1 MDTNS
6 HECFRSPHSNSDGY
20 IYPDAN
26 CYCYTYRYSNPS
38 YAHTDSETYTRSA
51 ASADAG
57 TAPVS
62 LLYQKERH
70 CSIWLNCLD
79 NLDALRVKGVYTPK
93 RKQGESEH

>member
-1 MDTNS
+1 
-6 HECFRSPHSNSDGY
+6 
-20 IYPDAN
+20 
-26 CYCYTYRYSNPS
+26 
-38 YAHTDSETYTRSA
+38 
-51 ASADAG
+51 
-57 TAPVS
+57 